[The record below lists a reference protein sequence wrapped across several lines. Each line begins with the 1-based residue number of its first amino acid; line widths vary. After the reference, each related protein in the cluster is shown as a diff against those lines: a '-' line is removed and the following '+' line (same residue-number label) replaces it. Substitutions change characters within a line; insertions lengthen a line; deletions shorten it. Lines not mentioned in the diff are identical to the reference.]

1 MTVAT
6 PVKEQKAQTNA
17 VHSLAP
23 SQPSLLDTLPS
34 KLIMMLAAPYLAGQ
48 TAQNAL
54 DRAHKLYKTSRFAST
69 IDILGEDA
77 RVDADCDA
85 SVRNYKQLIDL
96 VAGNKIAC
104 SNPLQQM
111 TVSFKPS
118 MFSVVSPA
126 SDAADKQKHLDKAY
140 DRIQEIVSHAKA
152 QDIRVTL
159 EAEDHTWTD
168 FHLETYFALINAGY
182 LNCGTVIQSRL
193 FRTKNDIKRF
203 DQRMRTR
210 MVIGIYNE
218 PAEIS
223 MQQKPE
229 MKTAAVEYARELL
242 ARGVYVELASHDED
256 CMKNFIQE
264 AVLPT
269 RSPASQFE
277 VQHLLGVPR
286 KEIQE
291 AFASGKFF
299 ATMAETARSEHQQ
312 QLVELARSGV
322 LMRMYLPYGTD
333 KVAGPYCKR
342 RLKANPNMIGYGI
355 KNFFGIK

>member
-6 PVKEQKAQTNA
+6 PVKEQTAQENQ
-17 VHSLAP
+17 VPAP
-23 SQPSLLDTLPS
+23 APAQPSIIDTLPS
-34 KLIMMLAAPYLAGQ
+34 KLVMMLAAPYLAGQ
-48 TAQNAL
+48 TAQTAL
-54 DRAHKLYKTSRFAST
+54 DKAHKLYKESRYAST

-96 VAGNKIAC
+96 VASNRIAC

-118 MFSVVSPA
+118 MFSIVSPT
-126 SDAADKQKHLDKAY
+126 STAADKQKHLDRAY
-140 DRIQEIVSHAKA
+140 SRIEEIVKHAQEK
-152 QDIRVTL
+152 DIRVTL

-168 FHLETYFALINAGY
+168 FHLDTYFALIEAGY

-203 DQRMRTR
+203 DKRMRTR

-218 PAEIS
+218 PATIS
-223 MQQKPE
+223 MTDKAQ
-229 MKTAAVEYARELL
+229 MKQAAVEYARELL
-242 ARGVYVELASHDED
+242 SRGVYVELASHDED
-256 CMKNFIQE
+256 CMKSFIVD

-269 RSPASQFE
+269 RASADQFE
-277 VQHLLGVPR
+277 IQHLLGVPR
-286 KEIQE
+286 KEIQQ
-291 AFASGKFF
+291 AFASGKYFID
-299 ATMAETARSEHQQ
+299 MAQTAKSEHQE
-312 QLVELARSGV
+312 QLANLARSGV

-333 KVAGPYCKR
+333 NVAGPYCKR
-342 RLKANPNMIGYGI
+342 RLKGNPNMIGYGI
-355 KNFFGIK
+355 KNFFHIK